1 MSDKKTF
8 ASVFMNALVKHNGNS
23 QKSSVSDVPDTSK
36 TLTDRANTPIAPSV
50 TGLIKSFDSTPEML
64 GVLNSYFGI
73 GDFLTALP
81 GMTPSEIGQMAD
93 QLDQLNFLLDN
104 LPAIEQNLTSY
115 ISGIVKYHEFV
126 NRCVKQGVAGIDKI
140 DQSVVDIF
148 VAHKELLGNQKK
160 LAAESRTAVAQ
171 IETEVGNHIDLQE
184 HKLQEA
190 LKRAAKKLKAD
201 KEKETAKAETEPNEK
216 PVEMVAVL
224 DTRARLRRLMQHGT
238 TSPKAF
244 APTKSAAVPDRAAS
258 PSGEGGMK
266 NGTAASSVFDFLAG
280 K

>member
-1 MSDKKTF
+1 MADKPNSF
-8 ASVFMNALVKHNGNS
+8 ASAFKSALVKHNNRN
-23 QKSSVSDVPDTSK
+23 SSVYDAPDTSK
-36 TLTDRANTPIAPSV
+36 STTDRANTPIAPSV
-50 TGLIKSFDSTPEML
+50 TGLIKSFDSAPEMQGL
-64 GVLNSYFGI
+64 LNSYFGI
-73 GDFLTALP
+73 GDFLTTLP
-81 GMTPSEIGQMAD
+81 GMTPNEIGQMAD

-126 NRCVKQGVAGIDKI
+126 NRCVKQGVAGIEKV

-148 VAHKELLGNQKK
+148 VAHKDILGNQKK
-160 LAAESRTAVAQ
+160 LAAESRTAVEQ
-171 IETEVGNHIDLQE
+171 IDNEVGNHIELQE
-184 HKLQEA
+184 HKLQAA

-201 KEKETAKAETEPNEK
+201 KDKETAKAETEPNEK

-224 DTRARLRRLMQHGT
+224 DTRARLRRLMQYGT

-244 APTKSAAVPDRAAS
+244 APTKSAAVPE
-258 PSGEGGMK
+258 SGIK
-266 NGTAASSVFDFLAG
+266 NGTAANSVFEFLSG